1 MSRKPAIKIPTGIWM
16 LGFVSLLM
24 DVSSEMIHSLL
35 PIFMVGTLGATTLMV
50 GTLEGFAE
58 STAMIIKVFS
68 GVISDWIGKRKAL
81 AVFGYGLSAL
91 TKPMFPLAG
100 SFATVAT
107 ARMADRVGKGLR
119 GAPRDA
125 MVAELA
131 APEIRGAAFGLR
143 QTLDTIGAFTGPLLA
158 VVLMWI
164 WADNYRAVFWVAA
177 IPAVLAVL
185 VLQFGVHEPKL
196 PAETKRANPISRTN
210 LARLSSGF
218 WVVVAISAIFSLAR
232 FSEAFLVLRTQV
244 DHIPVMLVPL
254 VMVLMNVI
262 YSATAYPFGKL
273 SDRVSHRAMLAWGLA
288 VLVLSDLALAFNGGI
303 ASLSVG
309 IVLWGVHMGMTQ
321 GLFSAIVAKHA
332 PADLRG
338 TAFGVFNLANGF
350 ALLAS
355 STIAGALWSAISYQ
369 GTFIAGAL
377 FATMAALSLRAIK

>member
-1 MSRKPAIKIPTGIWM
+1 MTAKTAMPKAIWM

-68 GVISDWIGKRKAL
+68 GVISDWIGKRKVL

-91 TKPMFPLAG
+91 TKPLFPLAG
-100 SFATVAT
+100 SFATAAT

-125 MVAELA
+125 LVAEFA

-158 VVLMWI
+158 VLLMWL
-164 WADNYRAVFWVAA
+164 WADNFRAVFWVAS
-177 IPAVLAVL
+177 IPAILAVL
-185 VLQFGVHEPKL
+185 LLQFGVHEPRL
-196 PAETKRANPISRTN
+196 PKPAVRENPISRAN
-210 LARLSSGF
+210 LAKLTSGF
-218 WVVVAISAIFSLAR
+218 WVVVAVSSVFSLAR

-244 DHIPVMLVPL
+244 DHVPVALVPL
-254 VMVLMNVI
+254 VMVAMNVI
-262 YSATAYPFGKL
+262 YSAMAYPFGKL
-273 SDRVSHRAMLAWGLA
+273 SDRVSHRALLAWGLA
-288 VLVLSDLALAFNGGI
+288 VLVLSDVALATSAGLI
-303 ASLSVG
+303 SISVG

-332 PADLRG
+332 PANLRG
-338 TAFGVFNLANGF
+338 TAFGVFNLANGL

-355 STIAGALWSAISYQ
+355 SIIAGALWSTIGFAA
-369 GTFIAGAL
+369 TFIAGAA
-377 FATMAALSLRAIK
+377 FAAVGAISVRAIK

>member
-1 MSRKPAIKIPTGIWM
+1 MTAKAAMPRSIWM

-68 GVISDWIGKRKAL
+68 GVISDWIGKRKVL

-91 TKPMFPLAG
+91 TKPLFPLAG
-100 SFATVAT
+100 SFATAAT

-125 MVAELA
+125 LVAEFA

-158 VVLMWI
+158 VLLMWL
-164 WADNYRAVFWVAA
+164 WADNFRAVFWVAS
-177 IPAVLAVL
+177 IPAILAVL
-185 VLQFGVHEPKL
+185 LLQFGVHEPRL
-196 PAETKRANPISRTN
+196 PKPAVRENPISRAN
-210 LARLSSGF
+210 LAKLTSGF
-218 WVVVAISAIFSLAR
+218 WVVVAVSSLFSLAR

-244 DHIPVMLVPL
+244 DHVPVALVPL
-254 VMVLMNVI
+254 VMVAMNVI
-262 YSATAYPFGKL
+262 YSAMAYPFGKL
-273 SDRVSHRAMLAWGLA
+273 SDRVSHRALLAWGLA
-288 VLVLSDLALAFNGGI
+288 VLVLSDVALATSAGLI
-303 ASLSVG
+303 SISVG

-332 PADLRG
+332 PANLRG
-338 TAFGVFNLANGF
+338 TAFGVFNLANGL

-355 STIAGALWSAISYQ
+355 SIIAGALWSTIGFAA
-369 GTFIAGAL
+369 TFIAGAA
-377 FATMAALSLRAIK
+377 FAAVGAISVRAIK